1 MLSLLTILP
10 AVTLVTAGPA
20 AFPKADGLK
29 FSIDG
34 RSSYFV
40 GTNAYWLPFTEKNAD
55 IDLVFGHIKQSG
67 MKVVRTWGFN
77 DVNSIPGNSKLA
89 PPPRPTRS

>member
-1 MLSLLTILP
+1 MLSLLSILP
-10 AVTLVTAGPA
+10 VVALVSAGPA
-20 AFPKADGLK
+20 AFPKTDGLK

-34 RSSYFV
+34 RTNYFV

-55 IDLVFGHIKQSG
+55 IDLVFQHIKESG

-77 DVNSIPGNSKLA
+77 DVNSVPGNSKLTA
-89 PPPRPTRS
+89 YPRLTTV